1 MMERGPADMV
11 FALALVHHLAIS
23 NNVPLKKIAEFF
35 SQISN
40 FLIIEF
46 IPKSDSQVKRLLLTR
61 DDIFDDYA
69 IYKKLFDDNQR
80 TYFTREESAELYDG
94 IYKMMDEIKKRV
106 QYLEDFIFEKS
117 PVDRHGKDPRED
129 DMPF

>member
-1 MMERGPADMV
+1 MTP
-11 FALALVHHLAIS
+11 I
-23 NNVPLKKIAEFF
+23 NPLTNKKYVKGDLLHNRE
-35 SQISN
+35 
-40 FLIIEF
+40 LINYY
-46 IPKSDSQVKRLLLTR
+46 R
-61 DDIFDDYA
+61 DVFDDYA
-69 IYKKLFDDNQR
+69 IYQKLFDDNQR
-80 TYFTREESAELYDG
+80 TYFTRDESAEIYDG